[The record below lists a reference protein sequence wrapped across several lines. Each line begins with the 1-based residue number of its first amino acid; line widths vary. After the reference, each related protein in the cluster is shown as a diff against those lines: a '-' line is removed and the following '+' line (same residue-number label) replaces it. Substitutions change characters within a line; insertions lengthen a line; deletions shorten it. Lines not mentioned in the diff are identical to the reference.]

1 MERAMNMD
9 SNLGSGSG
17 TAAEATVHE
26 GDIGGAFLTQSAEP
40 GVVKVEVPDGQNV
53 VRVPVTA
60 NETIELPFPADGL
73 DARLGTDNGNLA
85 IKSGDV
91 TIILQGYTD
100 ASEIGLVEI
109 VGSDGVPVDVAAEIA
124 ATDPNL
130 DIATAA
136 GPAAG
141 DAGDSPENNGGIFS
155 PFDPALGIDGF
166 TATGG
171 LHPTALSYTVVERAQ
186 LFYDPQ
192 DDATPLAVDDT
203 EDLAPIN
210 YNDANSGR
218 ENGYRDTNV
227 MIVLDV
233 SGSMKEDADS
243 SAAGVQSRLSIAK
256 SALSN
261 LLHTYETLGDVRVTV
276 VAFSIGAS
284 IAFDWGSVADAIA
297 AIDALSASGV
307 TNYDA
312 ALEAAATAWT
322 APGKLDGDVDNV
334 VYFLSDGKPTWGGG
348 FGNHLSATDRAEW
361 NDFLENPGNGVD
373 HVYAVGIGDDIGSV
387 GSPDPDLTHVAN
399 PDGNNVPAGEVIYVT
414 DPLDLGSELVGT
426 VEGEAITGNVLSGI
440 DTSGLGDNGA
450 PGAADVSGDGVT
462 HIYTF
467 NYDSPDDG
475 YDVTFSWDGSA
486 ATVTQENVGGS
497 NVSISG
503 REVSFDTESGRMTF
517 NFDTGGYSFT
527 PGAISE
533 DTSIIFHYGTRDAD
547 GDVDV
552 PGGVDADGAAGGA
565 ELVISIIGDEPPV
578 AFARF
583 EAPAEYAAPAVL
595 LGDQEA
601 ALVVAG

>member
-1 MERAMNMD
+1 MNMD
-9 SNLGSGSG
+9 SNLGSDT
-17 TAAEATVHE
+17 TAGATVHE
-26 GDIGGAFLTQSAEP
+26 GDVVDVFLTQSAEP
-40 GVVKVEVPDGQNV
+40 GAVPDAVKVEVPAGQTV

-60 NETIELPFPADGL
+60 NETIQLPFPADDL
-73 DARLGTDNGNLA
+73 DARLGDDNGNLA

-100 ASEIGLVEI
+100 ASEIGPVQI
-109 VGSDGVPVDVAAEIA
+109 VGSDGAPVDVAAEIA

-155 PFDPALGIDGF
+155 PFAPILGIDGLQ
-166 TATGG
+166 AVGG
-171 LHPTALSYTVVERAQ
+171 LHPTALSYTVVERAP

-192 DDATPLAVDDT
+192 DDLTPLAVDA

-210 YNDANSGR
+210 YNDANSGS

-243 SAAGVQSRLSIAK
+243 GAAGVQSRLSIAK

-297 AIDALSASGV
+297 AIDALTAGGV

-312 ALEAAATAWT
+312 ALEAAAIAWT
-322 APGKLDGDVDNV
+322 APGKLAGDVDNV

-348 FGNHLSATDRAEW
+348 FGNHLSATDKAEW

-426 VEGEAITGNVLSGI
+426 VEGATITGNVLGGI
-440 DTSGLGDNGA
+440 DTSGLGDNGS
-450 PGAADVSGDGVT
+450 PGQSDVPGDGAT

-467 NYDSPDDG
+467 NYDSSDDG
-475 YDVTFSWDGSA
+475 YDVTFSWDGTA
-486 ATVTQENVGGS
+486 ATVTQDNAGGS

-503 REVSFDTESGRMTF
+503 REVSFDTESGRLTF
-517 NFDTGGYSFT
+517 NFDTGDYSFT
-527 PGAISE
+527 PGAVSE
-533 DTSIIFHYGTRDAD
+533 DTDVVFHYGTRDAD
-547 GDVDV
+547 GDVDA

-565 ELVISIIGDEPPV
+565 DLVITIVADEPPV
-578 AFARF
+578 AFANF
-583 EAPAEYAAPAVL
+583 EAPAEYIVPAGL
-595 LGDQEA
+595 PGDQEA
-601 ALVVAG
+601 ALIVAV

>member
-1 MERAMNMD
+1 MNMD
-9 SNLGSGSG
+9 SNLGSDSG
-17 TAAEATVHE
+17 TAADTVVRE
-26 GDIGGAFLTQSAEP
+26 GDLADAILTQSAGP
-40 GVVKVEVPDGQNV
+40 GVVTVEVPAGQNV

-60 NETIELPFPADGL
+60 NETIQLPFPSDDL
-73 DARLGTDNGNLA
+73 DARLGADNGNLA
-85 IKSGDV
+85 IKSGDI

-155 PFDPALGIDGF
+155 PFDPVLGIDGF
-166 TATGG
+166 TAAGG

-192 DDATPLAVDDT
+192 DDATPLTVDDT

-227 MIVLDV
+227 MVVLDV

-297 AIDALSASGV
+297 AIDALMAGGV

-348 FGNHLSATDRAEW
+348 FGNHLSATDKAEW
-361 NDFLENPGNGVD
+361 NDFLENPSNGVD
-373 HVYAVGIGDDIGSV
+373 HLYAVGIGDDIGSV

-399 PDGNNVPAGEVIYVT
+399 PDGNNVPAGEVLYVT
-414 DPLDLGSELVGT
+414 DPLDLATELVGT
-426 VEGEAITGNVLSGI
+426 VDGAAITGNVLSGV
-440 DTSGLGDNGA
+440 DTSGFGDNGL
-450 PGAADVSGDGVT
+450 PGQADVSGNGAT

-467 NYDSPDDG
+467 SHDSSDNG
-475 YDVTFSWDGSA
+475 YDVTFSWDGTA
-486 ATVTQENVGGS
+486 ATVTQENAGGS

-517 NFDTGGYSFT
+517 DFEDGGYSFT
-527 PGAISE
+527 PGAVSG
-533 DTSIIFHYGTRDAD
+533 DTHVTFHYGTRDAD

-552 PGGVDADGAAGGA
+552 PGGVDADGATGGA
-565 ELVISIIGDEPPV
+565 DLVITIVADEPPV
-578 AFARF
+578 ELARF
-583 EAPAEYAAPAVL
+583 DVPGEYTVPAALP
-595 LGDQEA
+595 GDQEV

>member
-1 MERAMNMD
+1 MNMD
-9 SNLGSGSG
+9 SNLGSGTSAD
-17 TAAEATVHE
+17 TPLYE
-26 GDIGGAFLTQSAEP
+26 GEIRDTYLTQSAEP
-40 GVVKVEVPDGQNV
+40 GVVKVEVPAGQNI

-60 NETIELPFPADGL
+60 NETIQLPFPADDL
-73 DARLGTDNGNLA
+73 DARLGDDNGNLA

-91 TIILQGYTD
+91 TIILQGYAD
-100 ASEIGLVEI
+100 ASEVGPVQII
-109 VGSDGVPVDVAAEIA
+109 GSDGAPVDVAAEIA
-124 ATDPNL
+124 ATDPNIE
-130 DIATAA
+130 IATAA

-155 PFDPALGIDGF
+155 PFDPAIGI
-166 TATGG
+166 GG
-171 LHPTALSYTVVERAQ
+171 LTAVGGLQPTALSYTVVERAP

-192 DDATPLAVDDT
+192 DDLTTLSLDDS
-203 EDLAPIN
+203 EDLAPVN

-218 ENGYRDTNV
+218 ENDYRDTNV

-243 SAAGVQSRLSIAK
+243 GAAGIQTRLSIAK

-297 AIDALSASGV
+297 AIDALTAGGV

-348 FGNHLSATDRAEW
+348 FGNHLSATDKAEW
-361 NDFLENPGNGVD
+361 NDFLENPSNGVD
-373 HVYAVGIGDDIGSV
+373 HVYAVGIGDDIGSI

-399 PDGNNVPAGEVIYVT
+399 PDGNNLPAGEVIYVT

-426 VEGEAITGNVLSGI
+426 VEGASITGNVLSGI
-440 DTSGLGDNGA
+440 DTSGVGDNGA
-450 PGAADVSGDGVT
+450 PGQADVPGDGTT

-475 YDVTFSWDGSA
+475 FDVAFSWDGNA
-486 ATVTQENVGGS
+486 ATVTQENAGGS

-517 NFDTGGYSFT
+517 NFDSGDYTFT

-533 DTSIIFHYGTRDAD
+533 DTNVVFHYGTRDAD
-547 GDVDV
+547 GDVDA

-565 ELVISIIGDEPPV
+565 DLVITIVADEPPV
-578 AFARF
+578 AFANF
-583 EAPAEYAAPAVL
+583 EMPAEYIVPAGL
-595 LGDQEA
+595 PGDQEA
-601 ALVVAG
+601 ALIVAG